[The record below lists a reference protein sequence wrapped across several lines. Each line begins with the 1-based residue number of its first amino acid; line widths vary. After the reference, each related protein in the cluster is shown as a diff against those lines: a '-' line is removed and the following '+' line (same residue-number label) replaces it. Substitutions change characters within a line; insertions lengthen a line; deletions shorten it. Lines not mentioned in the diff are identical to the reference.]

1 MPMGPPVVMGPM
13 LADAYGR
20 HGGRARARLV
30 RVPPPLP
37 RPGLPAPIATM
48 HTRLSREQRKSLVAL
63 ERSRWGRH
71 HRLATTYVR
80 EVFDDDLLGLAA
92 ELSYRWLFAL
102 FPVMIMLVVL
112 SRFAAER
119 LSIADPT
126 DSIIDAVGSQLPA
139 EASEAI
145 LPQLRDVIADGSLAL
160 FSFGLLFTIYA
171 ASSGMKALMKALNRA
186 YDLTEVRSFGR
197 RLFIALALTVLL
209 ATSVVVF
216 FALLLGGQQ
225 VTHDFARWLGLGEVV
240 IEVFGLARLP
250 LSILALG
257 LASGFLYW
265 VAPATTV
272 TPRSVIPGVL
282 LFVPCWIA
290 LTIGFGFYITEFSSY
305 GETYGSVSGII
316 ILLVWLYFV
325 ALILLLGGELNAT
338 IQQYREAQQAR
349 RDRLTARRH
358 ELMAERS
365 AFRERAE
372 ADALGGWPG

>member
-1 MPMGPPVVMGPM
+1 
-13 LADAYGR
+13 
-20 HGGRARARLV
+20 
-30 RVPPPLP
+30 
-37 RPGLPAPIATM
+37 M

-71 HRLATTYVR
+71 HRLASTFVR

-112 SRFAAER
+112 SRFVAQNLAIE
-119 LSIADPT
+119 DPT
-126 DSIIDAVGSQLPA
+126 NSIIDAVGAQLPA
-139 EASEAI
+139 EATAAI
-145 LPQLRDVIADGSLAL
+145 RPQLEAMVGDGSLAL
-160 FSFGLLFTIYA
+160 FSLGLLFTVYA

-186 YDLTEVRSFGR
+186 YDLTEMRSFGR

-216 FALLLGGQQ
+216 FVLLLGGQQ
-225 VTHDFARWLGLGEVV
+225 VTQDLARSLGLGDVA
-240 IEVFGLARLP
+240 IRVFELARYP
-250 LSILALG
+250 LSVLALA

-265 VAPATTV
+265 VAPATQV
-272 TPRSVIPGVL
+272 RPRSVIPGVL

-290 LTIGFGFYITEFSSY
+290 MTLGFGLYITEFSSY
-305 GETYGSVSGII
+305 GETYGNISGII

-338 IQQYREAQQAR
+338 IQQYREERQAR
-349 RDRLTARRH
+349 RHRL
-358 ELMAERS
+358 AER
-365 AFRERAE
+365 ARQLRAERAGLRE
-372 ADALGGWPG
+372 KAQADALGGWPG